1 MNRKVKKQIWMTER
15 EAENLR
21 SKAAGAGR
29 TEAAFI
35 RELVDGYCP
44 PTLPGSEFYEAMD
57 IIRGMGDKIN
67 ILLAK
72 PGLTEEDVRLLEFE
86 AKKWHIVE
94 NEFEKKYLRPE
105 RREV

>member
-35 RELVDGYCP
+35 RELIAGYCP
-44 PTLPGSEFYEAMD
+44 PSLPGSEFYEAMD
-57 IIRGMGDKIN
+57 LIRDMGDKIN

-72 PGLTEEDVRLLEFE
+72 PGLTEEDVKFLEFE
-86 AKKWHIVE
+86 ARKWYLVE
-94 NEFEKKYLRPE
+94 NEFEKKYLIPE
-105 RREV
+105 RRKI